1 MKTFNFPRLITS
13 ISLIAVLL
21 VACSKDNNNNT
32 GGGGGGGGSNPN
44 TVRMSGSTFSPN
56 SINISTNTTVTFVND
71 DVMTH
76 TVTENSG
83 AFDSGNIPPGGT
95 YTRTFTTIGTFNY
108 HCNIHSGMTGSVI
121 VLGR

>member
-1 MKTFNFPRLITS
+1 MKSINLSRLIAS
-13 ISLIAVLL
+13 VSLVAVLL
-21 VACSKDNNNNT
+21 FACSKDSNTNNS
-32 GGGGGGGGSNPN
+32 GGGGGGSNPN
-44 TVRMSGSTFSPN
+44 TVRMSGSTFSPA
-56 SINISTNTTVTFVND
+56 SLQVSVNTTVTFMND

-95 YTRTFTTIGTFNY
+95 YLRNFTAIGTYNY
-108 HCNIHSGMTGSVI
+108 HCNIHSGMTGTIV